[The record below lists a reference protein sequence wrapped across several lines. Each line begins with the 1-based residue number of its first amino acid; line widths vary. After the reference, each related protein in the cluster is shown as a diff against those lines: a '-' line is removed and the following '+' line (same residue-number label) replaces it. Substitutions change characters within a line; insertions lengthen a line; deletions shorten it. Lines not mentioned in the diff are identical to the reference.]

1 MADGSEKEWSTPTS
15 GGAHVAYNSR
25 NEPILEGM
33 AREWPTPCAG
43 TNRKSARAMERSVNN
58 GRRSGGGQS
67 SSPGL
72 EQVAEIQAGQWPKEV
87 PREAWPTPNARIS
100 QDGEDPTTW
109 LARREELK
117 KKGYNSNGAGTPLTI
132 ASLQWPTPTAG
143 DHKAAGSRNT
153 PNSKAN
159 KGVSLT
165 DAAVSGNSEGRQ
177 WPTPRALT
185 GGAESAQRKQELGRH
200 EKGANSSMH
209 CLETGGGRK
218 HMDQLANF
226 AVHHQEQTP
235 AWTPCPDCENY
246 LCNIHAIH
254 AHECPCPSIEEWD
267 HSPYLP
273 SPPAPA
279 TTGEASPSSSTQLS
293 EKRRLNPT
301 FVEWLMGFPI
311 WWTLPSDTEPIG

>member
-1 MADGSEKEWSTPTS
+1 
-15 GGAHVAYNSR
+15 
-25 NEPILEGM
+25 
-33 AREWPTPCAG
+33 
-43 TNRKSARAMERSVNN
+43 
-58 GRRSGGGQS
+58 
-67 SSPGL
+67 
-72 EQVAEIQAGQWPKEV
+72 
-87 PREAWPTPNARIS
+87 
-100 QDGEDPTTW
+100 
-109 LARREELK
+109 
-117 KKGYNSNGAGTPLTI
+117 
-132 ASLQWPTPTAG
+132 
-143 DHKAAGSRNT
+143 
-153 PNSKAN
+153 
-159 KGVSLT
+159 
-165 DAAVSGNSEGRQ
+165 
-177 WPTPRALT
+177 
-185 GGAESAQRKQELGRH
+185 
-200 EKGANSSMH
+200 
-209 CLETGGGRK
+209 
-218 HMDQLANF
+218 MDQLANF

>member
-1 MADGSEKEWSTPTS
+1 
-15 GGAHVAYNSR
+15 
-25 NEPILEGM
+25 
-33 AREWPTPCAG
+33 
-43 TNRKSARAMERSVNN
+43 MERSVNN

-200 EKGANSSMH
+200 ESGGGDLQAAAHLWPTPAARDQKGANSSMH